1 MDIIML
7 TFKQFLES
15 YKMEDQTF
23 SDDKGTYSVPKIVK
37 YAKENKK
44 LEQLPLE
51 PLLHN
56 LEPSPY
62 ETGHELPGHPDFIA
76 RANQTDLKWPIIVVS
91 YPDGLFIADG
101 VHRLWKARS
110 EDMNQIKAYVLD
122 RDELEQFRVD

>member
-1 MDIIML
+1 
-7 TFKQFLES
+7 
-15 YKMEDQTF
+15 MEDQTF

-37 YAKENKK
+37 YAKENKT

-62 ETGHELPGHPDFIA
+62 ETGSELPGTPEFIA
-76 RANQTDLKWPIIVVS
+76 RANQTDLKWPIIVIR
-91 YPDGLFIADG
+91 YPDGDFIADG

-110 EDMNQIKAYVLD
+110 EGMNQINAYVLD
-122 RDELEQFRVD
+122 RDELDQFRVD

>member
-1 MDIIML
+1 MI

-23 SDDKGTYSVPKIVK
+23 SDDKGNYSVPKIVK

-76 RANQTDLKWPIIVVS
+76 RANKTDLKWPIIVVS

-110 EDMNQIKAYVLD
+110 EDMKQIKAYVLD
-122 RDELEQFRVD
+122 RDELDQFRVD

>member
-1 MDIIML
+1 ML

>member
-1 MDIIML
+1 MI

-23 SDDKGTYSVPKIVK
+23 SDDKGNYSVPKIVK

-44 LEQLPLE
+44 LEHLPLE

-76 RANQTDLKWPIIVVS
+76 RANKTDLKWPIIVVS

-110 EDMNQIKAYVLD
+110 EDMNQVKAYVLD